1 MKKLIAALITAGLV
15 AGAAGTAQARSI
27 HYVGK
32 ASGGEKIT
40 LTRTGNRVSH
50 IRTGVPAICLPTTY
64 GYSKDTG
71 VEYFAPP
78 GSFRLGVETKR
89 TAQHRSAMWHGKIT
103 HYYRVTVRRSGRRLT
118 GRLKVAFMYGLP
130 IYDSTLGAR
139 MITYYC
145 QGAATF
151 TARPR

>member
-1 MKKLIAALITAGLV
+1 M
-15 AGAAGTAQARSI
+15 
-27 HYVGK
+27 
-32 ASGGEKIT
+32 
-40 LTRTGNRVSH
+40 
-50 IRTGVPAICLPTTY
+50 PAICLPTTY

-78 GSFRLGVETKR
+78 GSFRIGVETKR

-103 HYYRVTVRRSGRRLT
+103 HYYRVTIRRSGRRLT
-118 GRLKVAFMYGLP
+118 GRLRVAFMYGLP

-151 TARPR
+151 TATPR